1 MSSSSQA
8 NPGEAAA
15 SPPVSAAAPHQHVG
29 AVPEVAAMCTH
40 RLSRAGG
47 RGAVREF
54 VEDFLKARGEWE
66 PAWNRYVNARSHPRP
81 SEIAS

>member
-1 MSSSSQA
+1 
-8 NPGEAAA
+8 
-15 SPPVSAAAPHQHVG
+15 
-29 AVPEVAAMCTH
+29 MCTH

-54 VEDFLKARGEWE
+54 VEDFLKARGEWDA
-66 PAWNRYVNARSHPRP
+66 AWNKYVNARSRPRP